1 MANPSIKKHL
11 SNNAFFS
18 GLTEES
24 LDFLCE
30 HAVERSLRKD
40 EILFHHGTQANCF
53 YLMTSGSISV
63 EVVAIEGPSLQLQNL
78 GPGSVIGWS
87 WLIAPYKWAF
97 QARAEEPTQIVE
109 FDGNAVLSRCEA
121 DPKFGYELLKRF
133 SALMSERLQYSRMK
147 MMEAW
152 NPPGFA

>member
-1 MANPSIKKHL
+1 MANASIKKYL
-11 SNNAFFS
+11 TNNEFFS
-18 GLTEES
+18 GLAEES
-24 LDFLCE
+24 LDFLVE

-40 EILFHHGTQANCF
+40 EILFHHGTQADRF
-53 YLMTSGSISV
+53 YLMASGSISV
-63 EVVAIEGPSLQLQNL
+63 EVAAIEGPSLQLQNL
-78 GPGSVIGWS
+78 GPGAVIGWS

-97 QARAEEPTQIVE
+97 QARAEEPAKVVE
-109 FDGNAVLSRCEA
+109 FDGNAVLSRCEQ

-133 SALMSERLQYSRMK
+133 SALMSERLQFARRK